1 MILLDSVLQDEGNAI
16 GIITELLLSH
26 ADVLKNIKDAPV
38 DKQIQ
43 LIENLKIEFYDI
55 ELDAIDEAIRE
66 EVFGSCRYQLN
77 NIMIQRLFEW
87 KAPEQV
93 NDLKYK
99 HYTTVLKLGYQPLI
113 DYVHDYFMDYITDI
127 VLAIDTNIYERINAL
142 EDMIERLVPESE
154 ELCLKVLEKERM
166 QWKDI
171 KFCCKDVGEDAEQ
184 SKKKIWEFLL
194 NNNRIQCTWE
204 NFIAYYERYG
214 LEACWAE
221 YFNENIDV
229 LLNDI
234 DNPVIT
240 EEILS
245 ALIFADITEESFR
258 KYVSS
263 VKLKP
268 YGESLTKLGKMK
280 IKVMIE
286 EDLLPYNI
294 SFWAEMD
301 DTASEY
307 RVLYAERNK
316 DAFVA
321 SLDDIELKENDI
333 NRLLQSEVFASQEK
347 KQILSK
353 LDVTILGKEMAK
365 IIKELNFTINR
376 VYTDAAWNI
385 LDEDD
390 KYALLLNQIDAYKN
404 EELPDLFAELAPVY
418 HQLIERTRHKFK
430 FAYSDYNKKLLDKLI
445 QKDYITSAEEEW
457 IGKEDNKLF
466 HTEKEHVITG
476 YVKQFK
482 V

>member
-1 MILLDSVLQDEGNAI
+1 MNA
-16 GIITELLLSH
+16 
-26 ADVLKNIKDAPV
+26 
-38 DKQIQ
+38 
-43 LIENLKIEFYDI
+43 
-55 ELDAIDEAIRE
+55 
-66 EVFGSCRYQLN
+66 
-77 NIMIQRLFEW
+77 
-87 KAPEQV
+87 
-93 NDLKYK
+93 LKYK
-99 HYTTVLKLGYQPLI
+99 HYTSVLNLGYQPLI
-113 DYVHDYFMDYITDI
+113 DYVQDYFVEYITNI
-127 VLAIDTNIYERINAL
+127 VLAVDTNENEELNAL
-142 EDMIERLVPESE
+142 EDIIERLMPESE
-154 ELCLKVLEKERM
+154 ELCFEVLEKEKVV
-166 QWKDI
+166 WDDI
-171 KFCCKDVGEDAEQ
+171 KFCCKGVSEEVAQ
-184 SKKKIWEFLL
+184 SKKKMWDFLL
-194 NNNRIQCTWE
+194 SHSRLRCTWE
-204 NFIAYYERYG
+204 NFIAYYEQYG
-214 LEACWAE
+214 SEACWAE
-221 YFNENIDV
+221 YFDENIDF

-240 EEILS
+240 DEILS

-258 KYVSS
+258 KYISS
-263 VKLKP
+263 VKLEP
-268 YGESLTKLGKMK
+268 YGESFTKLGKMK

-294 SFWAEMD
+294 PFWDEMD

-321 SLDDIELKENDI
+321 SLDDIALKDNEI

-353 LDVTILGKEMAK
+353 LDVTILGKETAK

-376 VYTDAAWNI
+376 VYTDTAWNI
-385 LDEDD
+385 LEEDD
-390 KYALLLNQIDAYKN
+390 RYALLLNQLDAYKN
-404 EELPDLFAELAPVY
+404 EELPDLFAELASVY

-457 IGKEDNKLF
+457 IEKEDDKLF
-466 HTEKEHVITG
+466 HMGKEHVITG